1 RFISAANVAER
12 LKPNLTGSRS
22 TRIRFHDKITPVEHV
37 IFTKRKGGTANCGL
51 STGRRLSSGGVSKR
65 SALITALLLAIAGCT
80 IEVVLQG
87 EGDYLLGVLVAIGV
101 WSLVG
106 LVLMMRWTI
115 SLQFWG
121 AIGNWLRGIWR

>member
-1 RFISAANVAER
+1 
-12 LKPNLTGSRS
+12 
-22 TRIRFHDKITPVEHV
+22 
-37 IFTKRKGGTANCGL
+37 
-51 STGRRLSSGGVSKR
+51 VSKR

-80 IEVVLQG
+80 IAVVLQG
-87 EGDYLLGVLVAIGV
+87 EGGYLLGVLATVGL

-121 AIGNWLRGIWR
+121 AVGNWLRGLWR